1 MADVGV
7 WNFYN
12 RGVYFA
18 IQLPWCQNMNSILG
32 FKFAQCVSFNNI
44 QDGNWT
50 EFARESIATYLYKYR
65 ELKAA
70 THGFNMKNKLGEGG
84 FGDVFLVRSLT
95 LIENR
100 RILLTRLQWS
110 WLLRELL
117 HVPLSLESSHHGTYQ
132 NGCFDRSL
140 EQGKCKDGSQVAVK
154 RLSAHSTQG
163 KDQFLAE
170 VMTISR
176 VQHRNLVKLR
186 GCCVDGRNRL
196 LVYEYLEK
204 KSLRQTLFGN
214 ISFHQLLS
222 LIFVVDLIFSKLA
235 LTTNFL
241 VWHTLTFLYCGS

>member
-7 WNFYN
+7 WNFYIE
-12 RGVYFA
+12 A
-18 IQLPWCQNMNSILG
+18 IQLPWCQNMNSLFG
-32 FKFAQCVSFNNI
+32 FHFAQCVSFNNI
-44 QDGNWT
+44 QHGNWT

-70 THGFNMKNKLGEGG
+70 THGFNIKNKLGEGG
-84 FGDVFLVRSLT
+84 FGDVYLVRSLT
-95 LIENR
+95 LIKIKVYCNTLAM
-100 RILLTRLQWS
+100 ILTIERTSS
-110 WLLRELL
+110 WC
-117 HVPLSLESSHHGTYQ
+117 HTHFESSHHGTYQ
-132 NGCFDRSL
+132 NGWLVARTL

-196 LVYEYLEK
+196 LVYEYLER

-214 ISFHQLLS
+214 VSFHQLVS
-222 LIFVVDLIFSKLA
+222 LILVVYLIIL
-235 LTTNFL
+235 
-241 VWHTLTFLYCGS
+241 